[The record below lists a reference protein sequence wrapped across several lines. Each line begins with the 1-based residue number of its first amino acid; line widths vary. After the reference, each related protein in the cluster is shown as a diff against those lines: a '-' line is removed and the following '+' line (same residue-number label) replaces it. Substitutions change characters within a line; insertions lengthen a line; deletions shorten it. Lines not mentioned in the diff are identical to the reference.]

1 MKKAKKLIEVAMPIK
16 EISSESVRD
25 KTIHHGHIS
34 TMHPWWARRPLPCC
48 RAVVFA
54 SLVPDPLD
62 ENCPKAFGD
71 AIDDLLNSGKAKSI
85 YKPYKDIPYT
95 AILDPVEDNRRNRLM
110 AFIGQFSDKCQTN
123 MLKGKATPP
132 KEQLSDY
139 SLIKWENKDNP
150 EILGLA
156 RKLIWVAYNAE
167 LDSAKS
173 YTELAAEFDTAYKAI
188 TDAEKVLYGTVDRHI
203 ECDANWDLEIAL
215 KDAIEKFQNR
225 MPSVFDPFAGG
236 GAIPLEAARLGCRSY
251 GNDINPVAHIIE
263 KGSAEFPQKY
273 GKPIVYSKAEFERI
287 YGEDGVRLFHEK
299 SNDDGIGWRVD
310 TKNYYLKNR
319 LSFDVEYYA
328 KKILKETKEKIGWM
342 YPSNASGNVPI
353 AFYWVRTA
361 KCSNPSCQAMIPML
375 KTFDL
380 ANTSS
385 AQVYLEPHVEGKNIS
400 FSIRHGKSPLKK
412 AWNNRG
418 NLVCPC
424 CNAVTDVDQV
434 KKESLS
440 TGLKAQLIASIY
452 EAEIGKL
459 YEIPTK
465 EQQRVL
471 SESVPVEYYPSE
483 IMHRNSN
490 GGDTFS
496 WGFTKW
502 ADLFTDRQ
510 LYMIESLVNQYDQTV
525 SKFSSSYGRALSI
538 CLALW
543 IDRVALLNTSFGRW
557 SPKVAAI
564 VHLFGR
570 QAIAMTADYPESNP
584 FCSSSGSALNQLD
597 WVVRYLDSE
606 NKIPFSVSFSNASS
620 GDKLQFKQKSITAV
634 VTDPPYYDAIA
645 YADISDFFYVWLK
658 RMLGSIEPL
667 SFATP
672 QTPKEDE
679 CTALKHH
686 HNDDELGAK
695 KHFEDKLT
703 QIFDAIELQTSDVV
717 SIMFAHQSTEAWT
730 TLCNSILGARMNI
743 TGSWPMDTERD
754 VRMLAIAGAALESS
768 VTVACRP
775 SEREGFGDFNE
786 VKAAIEKTVAN
797 EVESLYQL
805 GFRGADLLTACFGQA
820 VSEFGHYKTVEKA
833 DGSEVGVAELLE
845 LARNAAFNTLLK
857 GVQGDVYTRFY
868 IGWLQMN
875 GAGDA
880 DYDDATKFTRVGLPV
895 NIQDITSKRLLVG
908 DGRKYHLAM
917 AQEHLDEKGAVIG
930 TRPED
935 SLIEQVHRAMQLYK
949 SEDRVSL
956 LSLIKAVAQDE
967 NGPFWRLLASLKE
980 LLPANDDLKQVEGLL
995 QNAADLRQAS
1005 KEERKEIIGDL
1016 FAGQA

>member
-1 MKKAKKLIEVAMPIK
+1 MKAKKLIEVAMPIK
-16 EISSESVRD
+16 EISAESVRD
-25 KTIHHGHIS
+25 KSIRHGHIS
-34 TMHPWWARRPLPCC
+34 TLHLWWARRPLPCC

-110 AFIGQFSDKCQTN
+110 AFIGQFSDKCQSN

-139 SLIKWENKDNP
+139 SLIKWESKDNP
-150 EILGLA
+150 EILGIA

-167 LDSAKS
+167 LDSSKS
-173 YTELAAEFDTAYKAI
+173 YTELAAEFDSAYKAI
-188 TDAEKVLYGTVDRHI
+188 TDAEKTLYGTVDRHI

-236 GAIPLEAARLGCRSY
+236 GAIPLEAARLGCRSF

-287 YGEDGVRLFHEK
+287 YGEDGIKLFHEK

-319 LSFDVEYYA
+319 LSFDVEYFA
-328 KKILKETKEKIGWM
+328 KKILKETEAQVGYL
-342 YPSNASGNVPI
+342 YPPDEWGRKPVAY
-353 AFYWVRTA
+353 YWARTA
-361 KCSNPSCQAMIPML
+361 KCSNPSCGAEVPL
-375 KTFDL
+375 LRGFYL
-380 ANTSS
+380 CNTPKKK
-385 AQVYLEPHVEGKNIS
+385 VYLDPIINGNQVSFTLKEGVCKI
-400 FSIRHGKSPLKK
+400 KE
-412 AWNNRG
+412 WNHRG
-418 NLVCPC
+418 NMTCTC
-424 CNAVTDVDQV
+424 CGNVTNVDDV
-434 KKESLS
+434 KKQSK
-440 TGLKAQLIASIY
+440 TVGLKNRLLAVI
-452 EAEIGKL
+452 
-459 YEIPTK
+459 
-465 EQQRVL
+465 
-471 SESVPVEYYPSE
+471 SEGDNSKNYSLPSE
-483 IMHRNSN
+483 NVLNVMAKGVPSVERPQEMLPINYIQA
-490 GGDTFS
+490 FPVCS
-496 WGFTKW
+496 WGFSHW
-502 ADLFTDRQ
+502 GDLFTDRQ
-510 LYMIESLVNQYDQTV
+510 IFVISVFLDHFNSVTD
-525 SKFSSSYGRALSI
+525 KFAENEYYAALKVF
-538 CLALW
+538 LAIW
-543 IDRVALLNTSFGRW
+543 IDRIAIANTSFGVYHTSREKLERIM
-557 SPKVAAI
+557 S
-564 VHLFGR
+564 R
-570 QAIAMTADYPESNP
+570 QSIALAFDYPESNP
-584 FCSSSGSALNQLD
+584 FCGLSGSADNQLD
-597 WVVRYLDSE
+597 WIVRYLETES
-606 NKIPFSVSFSNASS
+606 NSAFSAQFANASS
-620 GDKLQFKQKSITAV
+620 GNKMQFPEKGITATI
-634 VTDPPYYDAIA
+634 TDPPYYDAIG
-645 YADISDFFYVWLK
+645 YADCSDFFYVWLK
-658 RMLGSIEPL
+658 RTLGGVFPIL
-667 SFATP
+667 FATP
-672 QTPKEDE
+672 QTPKTEE

-686 HNDDELGAK
+686 QGGTEEKAK
-695 KHFEDKLT
+695 KHFESKLT

-743 TGSWPMDTERD
+743 TGSWPMDTE
-754 VRMLAIAGAALESS
+754 MQGALKTDMAFLESS

-775 SEREGFGDFNE
+775 SERRGFGDFNE
-786 VKAAIEKTVAN
+786 VKAAIEQNVSE

-833 DGSEVGVAELLE
+833 DGSEVSVAELLE

-895 NIQDITSKRLLVG
+895 DIQDVKNKNLLVG
-908 DGRKYHLAM
+908 DGKNIHLAM
-917 AQEHLDEKGAVIG
+917 AQEHLGDKGAVIG

-935 SLIEQVHRAMQLYK
+935 SLIEQVHRAMLLYK
-949 SEDRVSL
+949 SEDRAL
-956 LSLIKAVAQDE
+956 LLALIKNVAQDE

-995 QNAADLRQAS
+995 QNAADLRESS
-1005 KEERKEIIGDL
+1005 KEKPREVIGDL
-1016 FAGQA
+1016 FDSAR

>member
-1 MKKAKKLIEVAMPIK
+1 MKAKKLIEVALPIK
-16 EISSESVRD
+16 EISAESVRD

-34 TMHPWWARRPLPCC
+34 TMHPWWARRPLPVC

-54 SLVPDPLD
+54 SIVPDPLD
-62 ENCPKAFGD
+62 ENCPFAFGE
-71 AIDDLLNSGKAKSI
+71 AIDDLLNKGKAKAI
-85 YKPYKDIPYT
+85 YKPYADIPYT
-95 AILDPVEDNRRNRLM
+95 AILDPVEDNRRNRLL
-110 AFIGQFSDKCQTN
+110 AFIGQFSDKCQKN
-123 MLKGKATPP
+123 MLAGKATTP

-139 SLIKWENKDNP
+139 SLIKWECKNNP
-150 EILGLA
+150 EVINLA
-156 RKLIWVAYNAE
+156 RKLIWIAYNAE
-167 LDSAKS
+167 QEPSKS
-173 YTELAAEFDTAYKAI
+173 YESLSAEFDMAYKAI
-188 TDAEKVLYGTVDRHI
+188 TDAEKALYGTVDRHI

-215 KDAIEKFQNR
+215 KEAIEKFQNR

-273 GKPIVYSKAEFERI
+273 GKPIVYSNAEFERI
-287 YGEDGVRLFHEK
+287 YGEDGVKLFREK
-299 SNDDGIGWRVD
+299 NNDDAANWRVD
-310 TKNYYLKNR
+310 IKNYYLKNR

-328 KKILKETKEKIGWM
+328 KKILKETQVQLGDF
-342 YPSNASGNVPI
+342 YPTDEEGNTPI
-353 AFYWVRTA
+353 AYYWVRTV
-361 KCSNPSCQAMIPML
+361 KCSNPSCQAEIPML
-375 KTFDL
+375 KTFEL
-380 ANTSS
+380 ASTSS
-385 AQVYLEPHVEGKNIS
+385 ANVYLEPHIEGNKIS
-400 FSIRHGKSPLKK
+400 FSIKNGKCTQKK
-412 AWNNRG
+412 GWNNRG
-418 NLVCPC
+418 NVTCPC
-424 CNAVTDVDQV
+424 CSAVTNVDRV
-434 KKESLS
+434 KQQSINS
-440 TGLKAQLIASIY
+440 GLHPRLIAVVY

-459 YEIPTK
+459 YKIPT
-465 EQQRVL
+465 ERQNCIL
-471 SESVPVEYYPSE
+471 SGE
-483 IMHRNSN
+483 IDIPNIPMEEMHRNSN
-490 GGDTFS
+490 GGDTFT

-502 ADLFTDRQ
+502 ADLFTNRQ
-510 LYMIESLVNQYDQTV
+510 LHLINNLISVYKNVIAGFCNEYQ
-525 SKFSSSYGRALSI
+525 KALATCI
-538 CLALW
+538 ALW
-543 IDRVALLNTSFGRW
+543 IDRIILLNTSFGRW

-584 FCSSSGSALNQLD
+584 FCNSSGSALNQLE
-597 WVVRYLDSE
+597 WVTRYLESE
-606 NKIPFSVSFSNASS
+606 NEIPFSAKFANASS
-620 GDKLQFKQKSITAV
+620 GDKLQFEKKSLTAV

-645 YADISDFFYVWLK
+645 YADISDFFYIWLK
-658 RMLGSIEPL
+658 QLINDLYPL
-667 SFATP
+667 NFATP
-672 QTPKEDE
+672 QTPKSDE

-686 HNDDELGAK
+686 HNDDENDAK
-695 KHFEDKLT
+695 KHFENKLT

-754 VRMLAIAGAALESS
+754 VRMLAISGAALESS
-768 VTVACRP
+768 VTVSCRP
-775 SEREGFGDFNE
+775 SERKGFGDFTD
-786 VKAAIEKTVAN
+786 VKTAIEKKVAD

-833 DGSEVGVAELLE
+833 DGTEVTVGELLE

-895 NIQDITSKRLLVG
+895 DIQDVKSKNLLVG
-908 DGRKYHLAM
+908 DGKNIHLAM
-917 AQEHLDEKGAVIG
+917 AQEHLGDKGAVIG

-935 SLIEQVHRAMQLYK
+935 SLIEQVHRAMLLYK
-949 SEDRVSL
+949 SEDRAL
-956 LSLIKAVAQDE
+956 LLALIKNVAQDE

-995 QNAADLRQAS
+995 QNATDLRESS
-1005 KEERKEIIGDL
+1005 KEKPREVIGDL
-1016 FAGQA
+1016 FDTAR